1 MFESVSSPFNLYSDS
16 HYVVRALRALEVV
29 PSIQPTT
36 ATFQMFLKI
45 QMLIRSRAYPFFVG
59 HIRAHTGLPGPL
71 SQGNDLA
78 DQATRLTCL
87 TIEPDPLSQAQTAH
101 TLHHLN
107 AQTLRLRFNIT
118 REQARQI
125 VKKCKNCLI
134 LLPESHLGVN
144 PWYLVPGD
152 LWQMDITSHLLGSL
166 SCACVHRYLQWV
178 FVCLRPHWRS
188 YQRCYKSFIVC
199 LFCHGTAQNYQ
210 NRQRPWI

>member
-16 HYVVRALRALEVV
+16 HYVVKALRALEVV

-71 SQGNDLA
+71 SRENDLA
-78 DQATRLTCL
+78 DQAARPTCL
-87 TIEPDPLSQAQTAH
+87 TIKPDPLSQAQTAH
-101 TLHHLN
+101 ILHHLN

-125 VKKCKNCLI
+125 LKL
-134 LLPESHLGVN
+134 
-144 PWYLVPGD
+144 
-152 LWQMDITSHLLGSL
+152 
-166 SCACVHRYLQWV
+166 
-178 FVCLRPHWRS
+178 
-188 YQRCYKSFIVC
+188 
-199 LFCHGTAQNYQ
+199 
-210 NRQRPWI
+210 

>member
-29 PSIQPTT
+29 PSIQPST

-71 SQGNDLA
+71 SRENDLA

-87 TIEPDPLSQAQTAH
+87 TINPDPLSQAQTAH

-118 REQARQI
+118 RNKPDKLLNSVKI
-125 VKKCKNCLI
+125 V
-134 LLPESHLGVN
+134 LPCC
-144 PWYLVPGD
+144 
-152 LWQMDITSHLLGSL
+152 QTT
-166 SCACVHRYLQWV
+166 
-178 FVCLRPHWRS
+178 FRS
-188 YQRCYKSFIVC
+188 
-199 LFCHGTAQNYQ
+199 
-210 NRQRPWI
+210 